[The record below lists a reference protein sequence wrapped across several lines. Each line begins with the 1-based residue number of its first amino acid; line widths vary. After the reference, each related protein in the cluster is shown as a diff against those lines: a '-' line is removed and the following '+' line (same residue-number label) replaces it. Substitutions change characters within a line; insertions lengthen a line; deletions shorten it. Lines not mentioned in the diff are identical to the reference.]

1 MYEQLTSIWTIRT
14 RKHEKIIIAICWE
27 KHGGEAKV
35 EGVLKSNEQKQQ
47 GPDSGDILHAQR
59 VECKVTFGN
68 KLSLGPLYCW
78 ARTTRTQFSCCS
90 LYIYTSDQT
99 WIERPAIRARTR
111 YPWAYEIEKQSHRV
125 EAHFYYS
132 CWNIEYTDFRP
143 STWSMLRECIS
154 HTSWPSRNTAAAAV
168 NQSANHFDTHKH
180 TENSNYLFSFSFTI
194 SFCEE
199 FFTRGGYPQLTCWFL
214 HIVIEDRFGCE
225 EPNDDGP
232 THTWTWIQI
241 KISLFFV
248 FCISSL
254 LFSLWH

>member
-90 LYIYTSDQT
+90 LYIYVYERSDVNRT
-99 WIERPAIRARTR
+99 AGDPRAHAVPMSVRNWKTKPSGR
-111 YPWAYEIEKQSHRV
+111 GAFLLFLLEYRIHGFSSVYLVDAARMHL
-125 EAHFYYS
+125 AHFMTFE
-132 CWNIEYTDFRP
+132 EYCCRRSQP
-143 STWSMLRECIS
+143 VSQPLR
-154 HTSWPSRNTAAAAV
+154 HT
-168 NQSANHFDTHKH
+168 QTHR
-180 TENSNYLFSFSFTI
+180 E
-194 SFCEE
+194 
-199 FFTRGGYPQLTCWFL
+199 
-214 HIVIEDRFGCE
+214 
-225 EPNDDGP
+225 
-232 THTWTWIQI
+232 
-241 KISLFFV
+241 
-248 FCISSL
+248 
-254 LFSLWH
+254 